1 MSIII
6 LIILVII
13 IVCALFYSTIY
24 NKFQDS
30 IIKLNE
36 VEGKIDETLR
46 NKYDH
51 LIEMNN
57 IIKETIKSKKEV
69 VEDLQSF
76 KEEKL
81 TTFELDRK
89 LSESLSKINFVRR
102 QYGELH
108 DIDNLNKLANEID
121 EMDEAL
127 IAYRKFYNETITTYN
142 ELIRKVPYNFI
153 GKIHHYNE
161 KNFFDERNLN
171 DDDIKDFKL

>member
-1 MSIII
+1 MSIIV
-6 LIILVII
+6 LIVFVVIAI
-13 IVCALFYSTIY
+13 GFIVYSTTY

-36 VEGKIDETLR
+36 VEGKIDEALR

-69 VEDLQSF
+69 VEDLQDL
-76 KEEKL
+76 KDEKL
-81 TTFELDRK
+81 TTFDLDRK

-108 DIDNLNKLANEID
+108 DIDELNKLANEVD

-127 IAYRKFYNETITTYN
+127 NAYRKYYNETITVYN
-142 ELIRKVPYNFI
+142 ELIRKIPYNII
-153 GKIHHYNE
+153 GKLHHYKE

-171 DDDIKDFKL
+171 DDDLKDFKL